1 MPWKLRKTLVRPA
14 AIGVLLA
21 ASSMF
26 GVSSSDAR
34 VTRIVID
41 NPPVNFQ
48 PPAPSV
54 DGVQYQTVF
63 GRAFG
68 ELDPNDSHNT
78 LITDIAAAPKNA
90 NGKVEYIATFTLT
103 LPTDLSQASG
113 FAWHDVPNRGGKV
126 GLTADLKGVHDI
138 EIDSGWQGDNAGA
151 TAVPANA
158 ASLSPITPVNNDWVQ
173 DAGADRRRRAG
184 SSAASSIAAA

>member
-14 AIGVLLA
+14 AIGALLA
-21 ASSMF
+21 GSLML
-26 GVSSSDAR
+26 GVSPSDAR

-68 ELDPNDSHNT
+68 ELDANDEHNT
-78 LITDIAAAPKNA
+78 LITDIGIAPTNG
-90 NGKVEYIATFTLT
+90 NGKVPYISTFTIT
-103 LPTDLSQASG
+103 MPVDLSQASG
-113 FAWHDVPNRGGKV
+113 VVWHDVPNRGGKV
-126 GLTADLKGVHDI
+126 PLTSDLKGVHDI
-138 EIDSGWQGDNAGA
+138 ELD
-151 TAVPANA
+151 
-158 ASLSPITPVNNDWVQ
+158 
-173 DAGADRRRRAG
+173 
-184 SSAASSIAAA
+184 